1 MLNFKLPGF
10 HKTLIVRDEK
20 GFTLIEVLAAIVIT
34 AILSL
39 SIYMAISTSTKV
51 LVLTNKQETAKDFAA
66 SDMEYIRSL
75 PYSDT
80 YTLPTPSLAYTNY
93 SQSVLV
99 TFLRTNEQ
107 RIDITITWGGKTVFT
122 LTDFRVNY

>member
-1 MLNFKLPGF
+1 MVNIKLPGF
-10 HKTLIVRDEK
+10 HKTLIVKDEK
-20 GFTLIEVLAAIVIT
+20 GFTLIEVLAAIVIVS
-34 AILSL
+34 ILAL

-51 LVLTNKQETAKDFAA
+51 LVLTDKQETAKDLAA

-75 PYSDT
+75 PYSGT
-80 YTLPTPSLAYTNY
+80 YTLPAPSAAYSNY

-107 RIDITITWGGKTVFT
+107 RIDITITWGGKTVFI
-122 LTDFRVNY
+122 LTDFRVSY

>member
-1 MLNFKLPGF
+1 MINVKFPKF
-10 HKTLIVRDEK
+10 HKPGIVREQQ

-51 LVLTNKQETAKDFAA
+51 LVLTNKQETAKDLAA

-75 PYSDT
+75 PYSGT
-80 YTLPTPSLAYTNY
+80 YTLPAPSVAYTNY

-122 LTDFRVNY
+122 LTDFRVSY